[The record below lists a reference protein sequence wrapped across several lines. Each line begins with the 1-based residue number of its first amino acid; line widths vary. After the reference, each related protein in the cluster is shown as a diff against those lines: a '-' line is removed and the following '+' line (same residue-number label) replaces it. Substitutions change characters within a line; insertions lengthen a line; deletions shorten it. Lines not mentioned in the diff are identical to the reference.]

1 MKRILTLGAVAV
13 LSGLPAALAQ
23 PVERREVAEHVHGE
37 SAMHIA
43 VEGNQMAIDFDA
55 TGIDIVG
62 FEYVPATPE
71 DQAAIDGALEKLR
84 APLPDLFDFGAAAGC
99 SVTSAEVEF
108 LVEDEEEAPGAAP
121 GAPAGQVTNHTGFE
135 GVYEITCANIGAITD
150 VTFGF
155 FTVFPN
161 AEVIDVELASPRGQS
176 TFDVEHENPVV
187 SFAGLL

>member
-1 MKRILTLGAVAV
+1 MERVLALSAVAV

-37 SAMHIA
+37 SAMLIA

-62 FEYVPATPE
+62 FEYVPATAE
-71 DQAAIDGALEKLR
+71 EKAAVEAALERLR
-84 APLPDLFDFGAAAGC
+84 APLPGLFDFGAAAGC

-108 LVEDEEEAPGAAP
+108 LVEDEAEAPGAAP

-135 GVYEITCANIGAITD
+135 GVYEITCTNVGAITD

-155 FTVFPN
+155 FAAFPN
-161 AEVIDVELASPRGQS
+161 AHVVDVELASPRGQS
-176 TFDVEHENPVV
+176 TFDVEAEKPVV